1 MMIKM
6 TNDSNTITITIRQ
19 NNVSDDT
26 NAAVIDCNKY
36 LAVAWTDKNEF
47 LLNAACDKT
56 FIEHV
61 IAKLQVVLFTQICNN
76 DLGEILASLSAMES
90 AFNNYMNDETCESF
104 IIKID
109 EKINGGE
116 EVC

>member
-1 MMIKM
+1 M
-6 TNDSNTITITIRQ
+6 TNNGNAITITIRQ

-26 NAAVIDCNKY
+26 NAAVIDAIDCNKY
-36 LAVAWTDKNEF
+36 LTVALTDKNEF
-47 LLNAACDKT
+47 LLNAVCDKT

-61 IAKLQVVLFTQICNN
+61 IAKLQVVLFTQICGN

-90 AFNNYMNDETCESF
+90 AFSNFMNDETGEGF
-104 IIKID
+104 VIKID
-109 EKINGGE
+109 EKINGGK